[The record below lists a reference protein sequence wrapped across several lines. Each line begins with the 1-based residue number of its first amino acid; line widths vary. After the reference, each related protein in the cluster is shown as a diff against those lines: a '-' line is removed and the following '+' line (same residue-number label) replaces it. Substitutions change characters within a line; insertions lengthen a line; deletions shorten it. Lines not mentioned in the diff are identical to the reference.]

1 LLEKGFCAN
10 DQRDVTVVIGNKLK
24 PSFIVGVVRIAELS
38 DSLVLASF
46 NVLLAALG
54 FSLFATSYA
63 ILFVA
68 VFWCALPV
76 GLLLNLGFWV
86 RDMKSKA
93 HRAHAKIAVLV
104 LMPLIAYEVWL
115 LSLPRLDF

>member
-1 LLEKGFCAN
+1 
-10 DQRDVTVVIGNKLK
+10 VVIGNKLK

-54 FSLFATSYA
+54 FSLLATSYA

-93 HRAHAKIAVLV
+93 HRTHAKIAVLV

-115 LSLPRLDF
+115 LSFARLDF